1 MKDKIK
7 VVGILLLTGFSFFY
21 TNKVS
26 DIIKENDPIMK
37 EIRQEKEVMKVN
49 KVDRVI
55 MGDEYITGI
64 NGCVIDEKNSYNKMK
79 NEGQYKEDLI
89 VMKEDEIKK
98 DNNLY
103 IVGGNKEKRN
113 VSIVLLK
120 NNEKMNNY
128 FKKNNIFINYF
139 LDGNYIIDNIDSLIK
154 ISKNANIYSLGR
166 NNTYNSKYII
176 YDNNVIKT
184 NFNNESNYCLLKD
197 KNDDLL
203 KLCSSYNM
211 KTIKGDFISDNYLS
225 YTKENLYGGKIFIY
239 DNITYNDLII
249 SINYILS
256 KGYNI
261 ISLDELL
268 DETNKC
274 N

>member
-37 EIRQEKEVMKVN
+37 EIKQEKEVMKVD

-120 NNEKMNNY
+120 DNEKMSNY

-184 NFNNESNYCLLKD
+184 NFNNESNYCLLKNKD
-197 KNDDLL
+197 DDLL

-239 DNITYNDLII
+239 EDINYKDLII
-249 SINYILS
+249 NINYILS